1 MTESVLPAAF
11 QPSHTIVCGKR
22 FRQGKECTMEGK
34 KGKATMEFS
43 EPLGPIFYIQ
53 SSLGSSNRDLGHSL
67 A

>member
-1 MTESVLPAAF
+1 MTESVLTAAF

-22 FRQGKECTMEGK
+22 FRQGKECTMEEKK

-53 SSLGSSNRDLGHSL
+53 SSLVSTP
-67 A
+67 